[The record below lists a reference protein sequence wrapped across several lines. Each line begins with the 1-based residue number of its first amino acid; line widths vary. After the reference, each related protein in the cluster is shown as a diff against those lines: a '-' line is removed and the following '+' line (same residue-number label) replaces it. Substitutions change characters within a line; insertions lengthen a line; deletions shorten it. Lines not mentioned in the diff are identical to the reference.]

1 MTDFDTLFLKRKS
14 VRAYEDRAI
23 QPAVKAQVLAA
34 MMRAPTAGGLML
46 YAVLEIEEQSLK
58 EKLAETC
65 DHQPF
70 IAKAPWVLVFL
81 ADYSRMMAYF
91 EYHGV
96 PEWCARTGRTLIKP
110 RESDLLLASCD
121 ALIAAQTV
129 AIAAESLG
137 LGSCYIGDIMEN
149 WEIHRELLALPKY
162 TFPITML
169 CIGYPTQQQRARL
182 QPPRLPEQLI
192 VMKNRYRPA
201 APEDLASMYQGEGYG
216 KFSPH
221 GDAENAAQA
230 LYDRKFAADFS
241 QEMRRS
247 VAAML
252 KDWE

>member
-1 MTDFDTLFLKRKS
+1 MDFDTLFLKRKS
-14 VRAYEDRAI
+14 VRAYEDRPVPGDTKQKVI
-23 QPAVKAQVLAA
+23 AA
-34 MMRAPTAGGLML
+34 MIRAPTAGALML
-46 YAVLEIEEQSLK
+46 YSMLDIEEQAIK

-70 IAKAPWVLVFL
+70 IARAPWVLVFL

-91 EYHGV
+91 EHHGV
-96 PEWCARTGRTLIKP
+96 PKWCERTGRPAIKP
-110 RESDLLLASCD
+110 RESDLLLACCD
-121 ALIAAQTV
+121 ALIAAQTA

-149 WEIHRELLALPKY
+149 WEIHRKLLALPKY

-169 CIGYPTQQQRARL
+169 CIGYPTQQQKDRP
-182 QPPRLPEQLI
+182 QPPRLSEQLI

-201 APEDLASMYQGEGYG
+201 DPEELTSMYQGEGYSR
-216 KFSPH
+216 FAPH

-230 LYDRKFAADFS
+230 LYDRKFAASFS

>member
-46 YAVLEIEEQSLK
+46 YSVLEIEEQSLK

-201 APEDLASMYQGEGYG
+201 APEELASMYKGEGYG